1 VQSFAE
7 RPLKLKED
15 QLIKRILDGDAQ
27 AYAILVNRYQRPIFN
42 LLLRMTGCRDTAADL
57 AQEAFVK
64 AYENLERFKLS
75 EKFFPWLYAIASNLA
90 RDHWR
95 RQQHAAGHAEALR
108 RVAMDNP
115 EKVTAEEERLA
126 DLLDARRLRVCMER
140 LPEDYREALILRY
153 HEGLSM
159 ADIGK
164 ALGVSTSGA
173 KMRISRGIEK
183 LRSLFKNRPPIRRN
197 RPPQASEDN

>member
-1 VQSFAE
+1 VPNFAG
-7 RPLKLKED
+7 RPHTVRED
-15 QLIKRILDGDAQ
+15 QLIRRILDGDAQ

-42 LLLRMTGCRDTAADL
+42 LVLRMTGCRETAADL

-75 EKFFPWLYAIASNLA
+75 EKFFPWLYAIAANLA

-95 RQQHAAGHAEALR
+95 RQQHAANHAETFR
-108 RVAMDNP
+108 KEVKDNP
-115 EKVTAEEERLA
+115 VIVTAEEERLTC
-126 DLLDARRLRVCMER
+126 LLDARRVRLCLER
-140 LPEDYREALILRY
+140 LPQDYREALILRF

-159 ADIGK
+159 AEIGK

-173 KMRISRGIEK
+173 KMRIRRGIEK
-183 LRSLFKNRPPIRRN
+183 LRHLFDTCPVSRQD

>member
-1 VQSFAE
+1 M
-7 RPLKLKED
+7 KED
-15 QLIKRILDGDAQ
+15 QLIRRVLDGDAQ

-75 EKFFPWLYAIASNLA
+75 EKFFPWLYAIAANLA

-95 RQQHAAGHAEALR
+95 RQQHAASHADTFRQALK
-108 RVAMDNP
+108 DNP
-115 EKVTAEEERLA
+115 VIVTAEEERLA
-126 DLLDARRLRVCMER
+126 GLLDARRVRVCMEH
-140 LPEDYREALILRY
+140 LPQDYREALILRF

-164 ALGVSTSGA
+164 ALGISTSGA

-183 LRSLFKNRPPIRRN
+183 LRHLFKACPVCRQDRPS
-197 RPPQASEDN
+197 QASEDN

>member
-1 VQSFAE
+1 VQSFAG
-7 RPLKLKED
+7 RALDLKED
-15 QLIKRILDGDAQ
+15 LLIRQILDGDAQ
-27 AYAILVNRYQRPIFN
+27 AYAVLVNRYQRPIFN

-64 AYENLERFKLS
+64 AYENLERFKLG
-75 EKFFPWLYAIASNLA
+75 ENFFPWLYAIASNLA

-95 RQQHAAGHAEALR
+95 KQQHAAGHADALR
-108 RVAMDNP
+108 QAAKDNP
-115 EKVTAEEERLA
+115 EQVTAEEERLA
-126 DLLDARRLRVCMER
+126 GLLDARRLRVCMER
-140 LPEDYREALILRY
+140 LPGDYREALILRF

-183 LRSLFKNRPPIRRN
+183 LRQLFKERPSIRQD

>member
-1 VQSFAE
+1 
-7 RPLKLKED
+7 LKEN
-15 QLIKRILDGDAQ
+15 QLIRTILGGDAQ

-57 AQEAFVK
+57 AQEAFIK
-64 AYENLERFKLS
+64 AYENLERFKLN
-75 EKFFPWLYAIASNLA
+75 EKFFPWLYAIAANLA

-95 RQQHAAGHAEALR
+95 RQQHVVSHANALKQDIK
-108 RVAMDNP
+108 DNP
-115 EKVTAEEERLA
+115 EKATAEEERLA
-126 DLLDARRLRVCMER
+126 TLLDARRLNGCLEKM
-140 LPEDYREALILRY
+140 PHDYREALILRF

-173 KMRISRGIEK
+173 KMRISRGLEK
-183 LRSLFKNRPPIRRN
+183 LRHLF
-197 RPPQASEDN
+197 QASPSRQHNQPSQVSEDN